1 MRDTLKSIVDK
12 IPGAK
17 GAVLMGFDGIAVEQY
32 EGDFGSGIETIA
44 TEFSFRFIDLVK
56 AARSLELGALTDIT
70 IKAERGTLLVRCLS
84 DEFFTIVLL
93 DEAGNFGKGRWVLRS
108 AAPELLASL

>member
-1 MRDTLKSIVDK
+1 MRDTLKNIVDK

-17 GAVLMGFDGIAVEQY
+17 GAMLMGFDGIAVEQY
-32 EGDFGSGIETIA
+32 EGEAGVDIEGIA
-44 TEFSFRFIDLVK
+44 TEFSFRFVELLK
-56 AARSLELGALTDIT
+56 AAKALDLGALTDIT

-84 DEFFTIVLL
+84 EEFFTIVLL
-93 DEAGNFGKGRWVLRS
+93 ADAGSFGKGRWVLRS

>member
-17 GAVLMGFDGIAVEQY
+17 GAILMGFDGIAVEQY
-32 EGDFGSGIETIA
+32 EGQAGVDIEGIA
-44 TEFSFRFIDLVK
+44 SEFSFRFLDLLK
-56 AARSLELGALTDIT
+56 AAKALDLGSLSDIT

-93 DEAGNFGKGRWVLRS
+93 SDSGSFGKGRWVLRS

>member
-1 MRDTLKSIVDK
+1 MPDTLKSIVEK

-17 GAVLMGFDGIAVEQY
+17 GAVLMGFDGIAVEQF
-32 EGDFGSGIETIA
+32 EGEGGGNIETIA

-70 IKAERGTLLVRCLS
+70 IKAEHGTLLVRCLS
-84 DEFFTIVLL
+84 EEFFAIVLL

-108 AAPELLASL
+108 STPDLLAIL

>member
-17 GAVLMGFDGIAVEQY
+17 GAILMGFDGIVVEQY
-32 EGDFGSGIETIA
+32 EGDAGSNLEVIA
-44 TEFSFRFIDLVK
+44 TEFSIRFIDLVK
-56 AARSLELGALTDIT
+56 AASSLELGALTDIT
-70 IKAERGTLLVRCLS
+70 IKAEQGTLLVRCLS

-93 DEAGNFGKGRWVLRS
+93 AENGNFGKGRWVLRS
-108 AAPELLASL
+108 TAPELLASL

>member
-1 MRDTLKSIVDK
+1 MKDTLKSIVDK

-17 GAVLMGFDGIAVEQY
+17 GAILMGFDGIAVEQY
-32 EGDFGSGIETIA
+32 DGGSGVDIEGIA
-44 TEFSFRFIDLVK
+44 TEFSFRFVELLK
-56 AARSLELGALTDIT
+56 ATKALELGALTDIT

-93 DEAGNFGKGRWVLRS
+93 ADSGSFGKGRWVLKS
-108 AAPELLASL
+108 AAPDLLASL

>member
-17 GAVLMGFDGIAVEQY
+17 GAILMGFDGIAVEQY
-32 EGDFGSGIETIA
+32 DGGSGADIEGIA
-44 TEFSFRFIDLVK
+44 TEFSFRFVELLK
-56 AARSLELGALTDIT
+56 ATKALDLGALTDIT

-84 DEFFTIVLL
+84 EEFFTIVLL
-93 DEAGNFGKGRWVLRS
+93 EDSGSFGKGRWVLKS
-108 AAPELLASL
+108 AAPDLLASL

>member
-17 GAVLMGFDGIAVEQY
+17 GAVLMGFDGIVVEQY
-32 EGDFGSGIETIA
+32 EGDAGANLETIA

-56 AARSLELGALTDIT
+56 AAKSLDLGALTDIT
-70 IKAERGTLLVRCLS
+70 IKAEHGTLLVRCIS
-84 DEFFTIVLL
+84 DEFFAVVLL

>member
-17 GAVLMGFDGIAVEQY
+17 GAILMGFDGIAVEQY
-32 EGDFGSGIETIA
+32 DGDGGSDIEAIA

-56 AARSLELGALTDIT
+56 AARSLDLGALTDIT
-70 IKAERGTLLVRCLS
+70 IKAEKGTLLVRCIS
-84 DEFFTIVLL
+84 EEFFTIVLL
-93 DEAGNFGKGRWVLRS
+93 EEGGNFGKGRWVLRS
-108 AAPELLASL
+108 ATPELLASL